1 MKIYFKIKHF
11 IVIQMTIEKEEIV
24 GSSKNTIMQNIV
36 RQIKAESKEIAIGK
50 FVIATQD
57 IKAIKKLEIEC
68 YDLSELKS
76 VD

>member
-1 MKIYFKIKHF
+1 MKIYFKMKHF
-11 IVIQMTIEKEEIV
+11 IVIQMIIEKEEIV

-50 FVIATQD
+50 FVVATQD
-57 IKAIKKLEIEC
+57 IKAIKKLEIEY

>member
-1 MKIYFKIKHF
+1 
-11 IVIQMTIEKEEIV
+11 MTIVKEEIV
-24 GSSKNTIMQNIV
+24 GNNKNTIMENIV

-50 FVIATQD
+50 FVIATQE
-57 IKAIKKLEIEC
+57 IKSIKKLEIEC

>member
-1 MKIYFKIKHF
+1 MKIYFKMKHF
-11 IVIQMTIEKEEIV
+11 IIIQMAIEKEEIV
-24 GSSKNTIMQNIV
+24 GNNKNTIMENIV

-50 FVIATQD
+50 FVIATQE

>member
-1 MKIYFKIKHF
+1 MKHF
-11 IVIQMTIEKEEIV
+11 IIIQMTIVKEEIV
-24 GSSKNTIMQNIV
+24 GNNKNTIMENIV

-50 FVIATQD
+50 FVIATQE
-57 IKAIKKLEIEC
+57 IKAIKKLEIEY

>member
-1 MKIYFKIKHF
+1 MKIYFKMKHF
-11 IVIQMTIEKEEIV
+11 IGIQMTIEKEEIV

-50 FVIATQD
+50 FVVATQD

-76 VD
+76 VN

>member
-1 MKIYFKIKHF
+1 MKIYFKMKHF

>member
-1 MKIYFKIKHF
+1 MS
-11 IVIQMTIEKEEIV
+11 IVKEEFI
-24 GSSKNTIMQNIV
+24 GNSKNTIMGNIV

-68 YDLSELKS
+68 YDLSELMS

>member
-1 MKIYFKIKHF
+1 MS
-11 IVIQMTIEKEEIV
+11 IVKEEFV
-24 GSSKNTIMQNIV
+24 GNNKNTIMGNIV

-68 YDLSELKS
+68 YDLSELMS

>member
-1 MKIYFKIKHF
+1 MKIYFKMKHF
-11 IVIQMTIEKEEIV
+11 IIIQMTIVKEEIV
-24 GSSKNTIMQNIV
+24 GNSKNTIMENIV

-50 FVIATQD
+50 FVIATQE

-76 VD
+76 VY

>member
-1 MKIYFKIKHF
+1 MKIYFKKKHF
-11 IVIQMTIEKEEIV
+11 VVIQMIIEKEEIV

-50 FVIATQD
+50 FVIATQE

-68 YDLSELKS
+68 YNLSELKS

>member
-1 MKIYFKIKHF
+1 MKIYFKMKHF
-11 IVIQMTIEKEEIV
+11 IILQMTIVKEEFV
-24 GSSKNTIMQNIV
+24 GNNKNTIMKNIV

-68 YDLSELKS
+68 YDLSELRS

>member
-1 MKIYFKIKHF
+1 MKIYFKMKHF

-57 IKAIKKLEIEC
+57 IKAQKKMNIEC
-68 YDLSELKS
+68 YDLSELLR

>member
-1 MKIYFKIKHF
+1 MKIYFKMKHF
-11 IVIQMTIEKEEIV
+11 IVIQMTIEKEEVV
-24 GSSKNTIMQNIV
+24 GNSKNTIMQNIV

-50 FVIATQD
+50 FVIATQE

-68 YDLSELKS
+68 YDLSELKV

>member
-1 MKIYFKIKHF
+1 
-11 IVIQMTIEKEEIV
+11 MTIIKEEIV
-24 GSSKNTIMQNIV
+24 GNNKNTIMENIV

-57 IKAIKKLEIEC
+57 IKAQKKMNIEC
-68 YDLSELKS
+68 YDLSELLR

>member
-1 MKIYFKIKHF
+1 MKTYFKMKHF
-11 IVIQMTIEKEEIV
+11 IVIQMTIEKQEIV
-24 GSSKNTIMQNIV
+24 GSSKNTTMQNIV

-50 FVIATQD
+50 FVTATQD

-68 YDLSELKS
+68 YDLSELRS

>member
-1 MKIYFKIKHF
+1 MKIYFKMKHF
-11 IVIQMTIEKEEIV
+11 IVIQMMIEKEEIV

-50 FVIATQD
+50 FVIATQE